1 MLVNAVPWRKSD
13 EGDGLATK
21 VGGRYGLGVMV
32 DHINLYVLYIYTYVH
47 MYICVYDVCVI
58 IVIIVTI
65 LSYIY
70 IIYIM
75 RISGS

>member
-32 DHINLYVLYIYTYVH
+32 DHINLYVLYIYIYICTYVH
-47 MYICVYDVCVI
+47 MCV
-58 IVIIVTI
+58 
-65 LSYIY
+65 
-70 IIYIM
+70 
-75 RISGS
+75 